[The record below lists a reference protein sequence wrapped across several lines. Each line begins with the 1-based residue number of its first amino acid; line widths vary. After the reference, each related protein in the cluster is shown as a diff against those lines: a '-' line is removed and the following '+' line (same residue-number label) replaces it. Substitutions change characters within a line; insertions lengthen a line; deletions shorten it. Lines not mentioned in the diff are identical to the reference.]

1 MKTIF
6 LLRHAK
12 SSWDDVSLDDFDRPL
27 STRGIKSCKKIG
39 KYLKKNKLIPDI
51 VYCSSAIRAKQ
62 TWELVNRIVEKKK
75 NVVYKSKLYM
85 ANSSDFID
93 VIRKTDNIFHSLML
107 ISHNPGMEIFAREI
121 SKNKT
126 DKHYESI
133 DLKYP
138 TGGLVIIRFNLNIWS
153 KIKYE
158 TGDICEFI
166 KPRDL

>member
-1 MKTIF
+1 MACNMYGFSELPVGRSCGIPGYSVSTGNSKTISF
-6 LLRHAK
+6 GLL
-12 SSWDDVSLDDFDRPL
+12 PY
-27 STRGIKSCKKIG
+27 TRS
-39 KYLKKNKLIPDI
+39 N
-51 VYCSSAIRAKQ
+51 IRLLESDGYSMSQ
-62 TWELVNRIVEKKK
+62 
-75 NVVYKSKLYM
+75 
-85 ANSSDFID
+85 NSSDFID
-93 VIRKTDNIFHSLML
+93 VIRKTDNNFHSLML
-107 ISHNPGMEIFAREI
+107 VSHNPGMEIFAREI

>member
-1 MKTIF
+1 MNIEIERRF
-6 LLRHAK
+6 L
-12 SSWDDVSLDDFDRPL
+12 VDR
-27 STRGIKSCKKIG
+27 
-39 KYLKKNKLIPDI
+39 NKLKLPKSHKSI
-51 VYCSSAIRAKQ
+51 KQ
-62 TWELVNRIVEKKK
+62 AYLLFDDNQVLRV
-75 NVVYKSKLYM
+75 
-85 ANSSDFID
+85 
-93 VIRKTDNIFHSLML
+93 RKTDNNFHSLMI

-158 TGDICEFI
+158 T
-166 KPRDL
+166 

>member
-1 MKTIF
+1 
-6 LLRHAK
+6 
-12 SSWDDVSLDDFDRPL
+12 
-27 STRGIKSCKKIG
+27 
-39 KYLKKNKLIPDI
+39 
-51 VYCSSAIRAKQ
+51 
-62 TWELVNRIVEKKK
+62 
-75 NVVYKSKLYM
+75 M

-93 VIRKTDNIFHSLML
+93 VIRKTDNNFHSLMI

-153 KIKYE
+153 KIFMILLYE
-158 TGDICEFI
+158 YNTSAICLGWMPFLP
-166 KPRDL
+166 K